1 MCNQQIKICDYC
13 DDGNGE
19 CVYPYYGLAPYTHQQ
34 GVLGSTEFIGEI
46 PDNFSPDGDGL
57 GVYTHCLN
65 CGGDGTFDGVV
76 LEPKTVAEGSN
87 G

>member
-1 MCNQQIKICDYC
+1 MSNQQIKICGYC

-19 CVYPYYGLAPYTHQQ
+19 CVYPYYGLAPHTHQQ

-76 LEPKTVAEGSN
+76 LEPKTDAEGLN

>member
-19 CVYPYYGLAPYTHQQ
+19 CVYPYYGLAPHTHQQ
-34 GVLGSTEFIGEI
+34 GVLRSTEFIGEI
-46 PDNFSPDGDGL
+46 PGNFSPDGDGL

-76 LEPKTVAEGSN
+76 LGPKTVAEGSN